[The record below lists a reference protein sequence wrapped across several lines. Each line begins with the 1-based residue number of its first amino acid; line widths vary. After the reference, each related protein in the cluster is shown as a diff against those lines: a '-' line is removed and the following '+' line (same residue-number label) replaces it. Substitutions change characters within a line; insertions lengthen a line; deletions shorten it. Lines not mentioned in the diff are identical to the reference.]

1 MALLRS
7 TVAMACGVAG
17 ALCFSQAPEFS
28 QQYRQRL
35 GGAMDELARV
45 VVDFD
50 ADAAKNGLTRD
61 EALATYQQSDQQ
73 FLKDRGVRMAST
85 ISRMELLSA
94 QARWFETLPP
104 MTRPVALARGYDEA
118 LMSGMWRDYKPGVPL
133 TTDGA
138 VWAGGGFLLAAGLFG
153 LITMPFASWKRRRQ
167 IRKEA
172 EALLAA
178 QQKKLDA
185 ARKSGQPT
193 PA

>member
-1 MALLRS
+1 VALLRN
-7 TVAMACGVAG
+7 TVALAFGVAG
-17 ALCFSQAPEFS
+17 ALGLSQAPEFS

-45 VVDFD
+45 VVEFD
-50 ADAAKNGLTRD
+50 ADAAKNGLTR
-61 EALATYQQSDQQ
+61 ELALATYQQSDQQ
-73 FLKDRGVRMAST
+73 FLKDRGARMAST
-85 ISRMELLSA
+85 IGRMELLSA

-104 MTRPVALARGYDEA
+104 LVRPVALARGYDEA
-118 LMSGMWRDYKPGVPL
+118 LMAGMWRDYEPGVPL

-138 VWAGGGFLLAAGLFG
+138 VWAGGGFLLAAGMLG
-153 LITMPFASWKRRRQ
+153 LLTMPFARWKRRRQ

-185 ARKSGQPT
+185 AKRQAQPT
-193 PA
+193 RA